1 MPSSWV
7 AAIERYSQQT
17 EQVKVTSD
25 WRKLLRAYGL
35 NLAAFLLISIA
46 LIFIGS
52 RYLPQRLEPGFGWL
66 DGRFL
71 AGLVTLLAIV
81 PCIWAMSFRRIQRDA
96 YKHLWLNKRSLRG
109 PLVAIEVVR
118 LGVAI
123 VVLAILVNVFFG
135 TGTAFIAAL
144 IVLLAAML
152 ILRTRLQAFYQR
164 VEEHFLLNFY
174 QRERRKQRPAL
185 TPWDLHLAE
194 IELPVASEAVGRSLQ
209 ELRLRE
215 RFGVNV
221 ALIERGERTIPVP
234 PRDERLLPGDNLV
247 LIGTDEQLA
256 EANKTLTTA
265 QVADEPEVQKA
276 DIQLVK
282 YRVIP
287 RSPLIGLSIRRSGI
301 REMARALVTGIE
313 RGEERIINPES
324 DVVFAQ
330 DDLIW
335 LVGDAE
341 AMHVFMVGGKGTM
354 E

>member
-1 MPSSWV
+1 
-7 AAIERYSQQT
+7 
-17 EQVKVTSD
+17 
-25 WRKLLRAYGL
+25 
-35 NLAAFLLISIA
+35 
-46 LIFIGS
+46 
-52 RYLPQRLEPGFGWL
+52 
-66 DGRFL
+66 
-71 AGLVTLLAIV
+71 
-81 PCIWAMSFRRIQRDA
+81 
-96 YKHLWLNKRSLRG
+96 
-109 PLVAIEVVR
+109 
-118 LGVAI
+118 
-123 VVLAILVNVFFG
+123 
-135 TGTAFIAAL
+135 
-144 IVLLAAML
+144 ML
-152 ILRTRLQAFYQR
+152 ILRTRLQSFYQR

-185 TPWDLHLAE
+185 APWDLHLAE
-194 IELPVASEAVGRSLQ
+194 LELPPASEAVGRSLV

-256 EANKTLTTA
+256 EANKTLTA
-265 QVADEPEVQKA
+265 EPNVEESLVEKT
-276 DIQLVK
+276 DIQLEK

-301 REMARALVTGIE
+301 REMGRSLVTGIE
-313 RGEERIINPES
+313 RGDERIINPES
-324 DVVFAQ
+324 DAVFAQ

-341 AMHVFMVGGKGTM
+341 AMHAFMAGGKGTL